1 TAPGGSME
9 AALDTRCPVC
19 LDNWDSVAYAMPCCH
34 QFCFPCIQRWTSTRP
49 QCPLCKQG
57 VWSIIHTTRA
67 DDWGRA
73 AAGTHASP
81 NGPLPSVS
89 NSTMQIN

>member
-1 TAPGGSME
+1 MCRKITGESGLSAGPCTEALSME

-19 LDNWDSVAYAMPCCH
+19 LDNWDSAAYAMPCCH

-57 VWSIIHTTRA
+57 VRSIIHTT
-67 DDWGRA
+67 GRK
-73 AAGTHASP
+73 
-81 NGPLPSVS
+81 
-89 NSTMQIN
+89 STGQCSGF